1 MIELAVILL
10 IFLIVSFLYSSVGH
24 GGASGYIAML
34 SILGMSSAIIR
45 PSALVLN
52 VFVASISFY
61 QYYRAGYFRWKLF
74 YPFALLSVPMAFL
87 GSFVELDAI
96 WYKRIVGIC
105 LLLAVL
111 HIVGIFKPKDET
123 TTKQLPFIA
132 PILIGAGLGFLS
144 GMIGIGGGIILS
156 PIILIFGWGNLKE
169 SAAVSALF
177 IIVNSVAGI
186 LGLWNQHIIWPPQ
199 MLAWIVVVIIGGFLG
214 AWWGSKKADHKMLKN
229 VLATVLFFAALKLI
243 FI

>member
-1 MIELAVILL
+1 MAELAVLL
-10 IFLIVSFLYSSVGH
+10 LLFLVVSFLYSSIGH

-34 SILGMSSAIIR
+34 SILGMSSSIIR

-87 GSFVELDAI
+87 GSFVELDAT

-105 LLLAVL
+105 LILAVI

-123 TTKQLPFIA
+123 ATKQLPFIT
-132 PILIGAGLGFLS
+132 PILIGGGLGFLS

-177 IIVNSVAGI
+177 IVVNSVAGI
-186 LGLWNQHIIWPPQ
+186 FGLWNQDIIWPPQ
-199 MLAWIVVVIIGGFLG
+199 ILAWIVVVIIGGFLG
-214 AWWGSKKADHKMLKN
+214 AWWGSKKAEHKMLKN